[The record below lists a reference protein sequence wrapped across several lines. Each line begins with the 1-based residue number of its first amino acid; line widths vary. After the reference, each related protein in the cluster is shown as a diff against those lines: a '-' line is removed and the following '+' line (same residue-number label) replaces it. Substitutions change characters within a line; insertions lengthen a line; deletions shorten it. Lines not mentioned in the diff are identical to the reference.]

1 MFVFSLKRYKKCLLF
16 YTSRCHQSDLDTQQ
30 HQQQRQHRLEQQHGV
45 ECTPLHAAAPVDAAA
60 AADAAGYRDQTDGT
74 CSYKKVDIFCIFSM
88 KKQTCGLLFIF
99 TLWQR
104 CTVQ

>member
-45 ECTPLHAAAPVDAAA
+45 ECTPPGGQAGCGVSEAAAVHPPAQ
-60 AADAAGYRDQTDGT
+60 AGPGQHGQDTG
-74 CSYKKVDIFCIFSM
+74 
-88 KKQTCGLLFIF
+88 G
-99 TLWQR
+99 
-104 CTVQ
+104 

>member
-1 MFVFSLKRYKKCLLF
+1 MLEGV
-16 YTSRCHQSDLDTQQ
+16 
-30 HQQQRQHRLEQQHGV
+30 QQQLQTLHILLDRQV

-88 KKQTCGLLFIF
+88 KKQTCYGSDVLYSK
-99 TLWQR
+99 TK
-104 CTVQ
+104 